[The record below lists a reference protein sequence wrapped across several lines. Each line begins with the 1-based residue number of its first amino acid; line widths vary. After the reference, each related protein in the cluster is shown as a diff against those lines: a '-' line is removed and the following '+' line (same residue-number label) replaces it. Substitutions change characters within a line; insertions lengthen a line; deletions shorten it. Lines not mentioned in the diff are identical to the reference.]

1 MFMYSMVVAAVIPDP
16 LNPEIE
22 VKLKTSINHCRRIIK
37 MLHGDRSGGFAPS
50 GTLPALDGGENSK
63 LQKVT

>member
-1 MFMYSMVVAAVIPDP
+1 
-16 LNPEIE
+16 
-22 VKLKTSINHCRRIIK
+22 
-37 MLHGDRSGGFAPS
+37 MLHGDRSGGFVPS